1 MYVNNEFSGQEKS
14 PKSIAELVEA
24 TPELT
29 DFFSAVKSARFV
41 DALDALGKYTVFAP
55 NNDAFAKL
63 GDKLIDLWKDVDKLT
78 KVVRRHIVKGNFES
92 KDIPRGVTVVQTFVE
107 ENIPVLKSGGNKIRI
122 ISYEGSALVIKSD
135 MMASNGVVHIVDDIF

>member
-1 MYVNNEFSGQEKS
+1 MSTNNNFSGQEQT
-14 PKSIAELVEA
+14 PKTISELVEA

-41 DALDALGKYTVFAP
+41 DALDTLGKYTVFAP

-63 GDKLIDLWKDVDKLT
+63 GDKLIDLWKDVDKLS
-78 KVVRRHIVKGNFES
+78 KVVRRHVVKGNFES
-92 KDIPRGVTVVQTFVE
+92 KDIPSGVTVVQTFVE
-107 ENIPVLKSGGNKIRI
+107 ENIMVLKSGGNNIKI

-135 MMASNGVVHIVDDIF
+135 IMASNGVVHIVDAIF

>member
-1 MYVNNEFSGQEKS
+1 MSSNYNFSGQEQT
-14 PKSIAELVEA
+14 PKTIAELVEA

-29 DFFSAVKSARFV
+29 DFFSAVKSARLV

-63 GDKLIDLWKDVDKLT
+63 GDKLIDLWKDVDKLS
-78 KVVRRHIVKGNFES
+78 KVVRRHVVKGNFES
-92 KDIPRGVTVVQTFVE
+92 KSIPRGVTVVQTFVE
-107 ENIPVLKSGGNKIRI
+107 ENIMVLKSGGNDIKI

-135 MMASNGVVHIVDDIF
+135 IMASNGVVHIVDAIF